1 MLLLLSVSGSP
12 FLNLEIECREYW
24 VWPWLDC
31 GLLSSFRLDPRWSD
45 FSDPAAEED
54 FKASMSGE
62 FHGFNLSPFPHR
74 KKFNAGSKPASLSVE
89 RVNQNGRKVMHH

>member
-1 MLLLLSVSGSP
+1 M
-12 FLNLEIECREYW
+12 
-24 VWPWLDC
+24 WPWLDC

-62 FHGFNLSPFPHR
+62 FHCFDLSPLSPR
-74 KKFNAGSKPASLSVE
+74 KKILLGIKTGLS
-89 RVNQNGRKVMHH
+89 